1 MAASAN
7 ALMEVS
13 VGSRQ
18 REEKRTITDVR
29 ECVQSEGF
37 EYTLLHYSD
46 FADVD
51 DSEFHRLRRD
61 YIAAQKAL
69 AEYIGVEDE

>member
-1 MAASAN
+1 M
-7 ALMEVS
+7 
-13 VGSRQ
+13 
-18 REEKRTITDVR
+18 RTITDVR